1 MRPTAP
7 PAMCSEFLEAAA
19 AIGRR
24 IVDDAIWD
32 GRRCGWVG
40 AVQDA
45 ERPWESSYR
54 ALEANLYDGTA
65 GVGLFLAQLA
75 AVTGSADARR
85 TALGAMRDA
94 VGRPGRREGFHVG
107 SLGVV
112 WAAACVA
119 ALLDDEALDAN
130 ARELAVVAS
139 PIPDGC
145 PDVVF
150 GSAGSLIARLALAE
164 ALDAPAL
171 VDEAVATGEQL
182 LATARVTRHGWS
194 WASIGGRHLC
204 GVSHGAGGI
213 GWALA
218 ELHGVTGDERFRAGA
233 TGAFAYER
241 SWLDRDSSTWP
252 DLRIGGQRRGACLPS
267 PMIGGWC
274 HGEAGIAHT
283 RLRAMELLGPEGLV
297 DDAGI
302 ALGTTRRHLAE
313 VLPRDIADLTL
324 CHGVSGAAEALLAAA
339 GDPAGLPEQL
349 GYAAIDRHDPT
360 SRNWPCG
367 MPTGTTPALFQGLSG
382 IGWWFLRL
390 HDPAIPS
397 PLTAP
402 IQLTP
407 MLVAA

>member
-1 MRPTAP
+1 MRLTAT
-7 PAMCSEFLEAAA
+7 AEMSSEFLEAAV
-19 AIGRR
+19 AIGRQ

-45 ERPWESSYR
+45 SLPWESSYR

-65 GVGLFLAQLA
+65 GVALFLAHLA

-85 TALGAMRDA
+85 TAIGAMSDA

-107 SLGVV
+107 SLGVA
-112 WAAACVA
+112 WAAARVA
-119 ALLDDEALDAN
+119 VLLDDEALDAS
-130 ARELAVVAS
+130 ARKLTAVAR

-145 PDVVF
+145 PDVIF

-164 ALDAPAL
+164 ALEVPVF

-218 ELHGVTGDERFRAGA
+218 ELYAVTSDERFRAGA
-233 TGAFAYER
+233 MGAFAYER
-241 SWLDRDSSTWP
+241 SWLDCGSGTWP

-283 RLRAMELLGPEGLV
+283 RLRAIELLGPEGLV
-297 DDAGI
+297 DDAEI
-302 ALGTTRRHLAE
+302 AVETTRHRLAA
-313 VLPRDIADLTL
+313 VLPRDIADFTL
-324 CHGVSGAAEALLAAA
+324 CHGASGAAEALLSAA
-339 GDPAGLPEQL
+339 GDPAGLAEEL
-349 GYAAIDRHDPT
+349 GCAALDRHDPK
-360 SRNWPCG
+360 SREWPCG

-390 HDPAIPS
+390 ADPAIPS
-397 PLTAP
+397 PLTVP

-407 MLVAA
+407 MLAET